1 VNEKDFS
8 KHFVAT
14 RLRFFVKQSTGRRT
28 LRIGSTRILI
38 RILQSKNWV
47 ISDRRGRKVKYL
59 SRYESVL
66 INLNALYGDTYKTA
80 ALPLS

>member
-1 VNEKDFS
+1 M
-8 KHFVAT
+8 AT
-14 RLRFFVKQSTGRRT
+14 RIRFFVKQSTGSRT

-47 ISDRRGRKVKYL
+47 ISGRRGRKVKYL

-66 INLNALYGDTYKTA
+66 INLNILYEGT
-80 ALPLS
+80 